1 MVKYKQ
7 LVYVMSNLPTP
18 ILLGMDFFNSQ
29 KAMLD
34 CKKKIMKL
42 RNISTTISIITTK
55 QNTKNNS
62 RMKLLCMELAIIPAR
77 SAVWVETQTW
87 NDLGMTHAT
96 GILAYAT
103 TAHGHQPGLL
113 VNNSIVRITNGKS
126 IIPVTNFTNKPMTI
140 RCSLHLADAFV
151 YDEQQ
156 LSLIDAQPQRSI
168 DELEDILTNNINNI
182 CCLNTI
188 VSSPENISTVPTSSP
203 ISSSSTS
210 DTYSSS
216 PMQIDYTNNN

>member
-1 MVKYKQ
+1 
-7 LVYVMSNLPTP
+7 
-18 ILLGMDFFNSQ
+18 
-29 KAMLD
+29 
-34 CKKKIMKL
+34 
-42 RNISTTISIITTK
+42 
-55 QNTKNNS
+55 
-62 RMKLLCMELAIIPAR
+62 MEPAIVPAR

-87 NDLGMTHAT
+87 NCLGMTHAT

-156 LSLIDAQPQRSI
+156 LSLIDAQPQRSV
-168 DELEDILTNNINNI
+168 DELEDMLAKNINNI
-182 CCLNTI
+182 YCFNTL
-188 VSSPENISTVPTSSP
+188 VSSTENISTVPTSSP

-210 DTYSSS
+210 NTHSSS
-216 PMQIDYTNNN
+216 PMEIDYTNNN